1 MSLVVSEEDK
11 ITQVRESAPP
21 VSKTVG
27 FQGFPARKL
36 GP

>member
-1 MSLVVSEEDK
+1 MSLVMSDEDK
-11 ITQVRESAPP
+11 ITQVRESVPP

-27 FQGFPARKL
+27 FQGCPARKP